1 MRGKVKM
8 NNLKAKTS
16 HLKVKEIRQHEALTY
31 IAAHKFPDLTEQESL
46 LGTVELWKNYR
57 LFMQDGFVLRGNE
70 KDYRGKYLEPFYK
83 NPKWWAGI
91 YDGSKIV
98 GTEYFTLRGRRMFSG
113 FLFADSKEI
122 AQELSTQL
130 YERAKMTLP
139 KLDTVESL
147 HFTNVDEYDRS
158 FREEVGY
165 RAWSWIDEK
174 DKIRELQDVR
184 ISFMKKVREEWEE
197 KNNDKV

>member
-1 MRGKVKM
+1 MTKTS
-8 NNLKAKTS
+8 KTS
-16 HLKVKEIRQHEALTY
+16 HLKVKEIKQDVALYY
-31 IAAHKFPDLTEQESL
+31 IAAKKFPDLDEEE
-46 LGTVELWKNYR
+46 GVEGAIELWKNYR
-57 LFMQDGFVLRGNE
+57 LFMQDNFHLKGNE
-70 KDYRGKYLEPFYK
+70 NDYIGQYLQQYYI

-91 YDGSKIV
+91 YEGDKIV
-98 GTEYFTLRGRRMFSG
+98 GAEYFTIRGTRMFSG
-113 FLFADSKEI
+113 FLFADSVEI
-122 AQELSTQL
+122 AKELSTQL
-130 YERAKMTLP
+130 YEQAKITLP

-147 HFTNVDEYDRS
+147 HFTNVDEYDIS

-197 KNNDKV
+197 KNND